1 MSENNKK
8 SFLLSWNPKK
18 YSVGGSG
25 NEDYG
30 LNLKVGDI
38 ERWSCN
44 TTQIKN
50 GDDVYLIRLGVEP
63 RGIVIKGV
71 VVKESYKAEDWAG
84 TEDSKRY
91 IDFRVEDVRMD
102 CSSGLLPMILL
113 TTSHPEQAWSIQSS
127 GIAIKEEVSSQLD
140 VLWNSGNGKHSL
152 RQFVEW
158 TQQDS
163 VQRRSDWLPR
173 YVNTIGLTKAIIAG
187 VKSVDDTALNEIWKE
202 GANGVST
209 VAPGFLSNIDFDN
222 NKGLLRDFTERIVKN
237 SGADTMQYV
246 RTEWE
251 IAKNQKKFRQMYN
264 SVINRAFASIDPSTY
279 TTIVNAKDCR
289 DLLDFLNESFQFKEL
304 TSDDW
309 ITLNA
314 AIKRCM
320 AKADLQ
326 QDKLLEN
333 NIGMW
338 QLLKNSREKPHVKA
352 AVQSEPIVE
361 PVTELPLSAERF
373 MNESPTNLILYGPP
387 GTGKTFELAKLS
399 ERYVSAANPQSRE
412 QWLMDQLRD
421 ERWIDVVIMAMHSLG
436 GTAKVADIVAHEFVV
451 LKAQVLGRIKNVRA
465 QIWASLQKHTVE
477 SSTTVGYAKRF
488 PPYVFDKQEDSVWHF
503 VDGWQD
509 ECDEQI
515 QRVQELSKGPVNH
528 KQVRRY
534 DFVTFHQAY
543 SYEDFVEGIRPI
555 QDEENGELVY
565 RVMPGVFKRICDKAR
580 LDSSNRYAIFIDEI
594 NRGNIA
600 RIFGELITLIEIDK
614 RARYDEASDV
624 VNGMSLTLPYSGESF
639 SVPANLDIYG
649 SMNTADR
656 SIALLDTALR
666 RRFNFRELMPD
677 SRIITGS
684 RGDGYIEDSA
694 GGVINLRALLD
705 AMNRRIRFLLNRDL
719 MLGHAY
725 LCKVRDFAGLRDV
738 LLNQLVPL
746 LQEYFYN
753 DWHRIQLV
761 FRDIGEN
768 DKRIEPQIIV
778 HEILSEE
785 EVLGFD
791 HDDFEDLIEY
801 RVATPEDITPDA
813 IRKIYE

>member
-1 MSENNKK
+1 MNGTRKA
-8 SFLLSWNPKK
+8 FLLSWNPKK
-18 YSVGGSG
+18 YSAGGAG
-25 NEDYG
+25 DEDYK

-38 ERWSCN
+38 ERWNCN

-71 VVKESYKAEDWAG
+71 VVKDPYKAEDWAG
-84 TEDSKRY
+84 SDDSKRY
-91 IDFRVEDVRMD
+91 VDFRVEELRME
-102 CSSGLLPMILL
+102 CAAGLLPMILL
-113 TTSHPEQAWSIQSS
+113 TTSMPEQTWSIQSS
-127 GIAIKEEVSSQLD
+127 GVAIKEEVLPRLEA
-140 VLWNSGNGKHSL
+140 LWNSGSGMHSL
-152 RQFVEW
+152 RQFVDW
-158 TQQDS
+158 SQQDS

-173 YVNTIGLTKAIIAG
+173 YVNTISLTRSIIAG
-187 VKSVDDTALNEIWKE
+187 NKSVDDEALNEIWKE

-209 VAPGFLSNIDFDN
+209 VAPGFLSNADFDN
-222 NKGLLRDFTERIVKN
+222 NKGLLRDFTQQIIKN
-237 SGADTMQYV
+237 SSAETMQYV
-246 RTEWE
+246 RNEWE
-251 IAKNQKKFRQMYN
+251 KAKSQKKFRQMYN
-264 SVINRAFASIDPSTY
+264 SVINRAFASFDPSTY

-289 DLLDFLNESFQFKEL
+289 DLLDILNESFQFKESV
-304 TSDDW
+304 SDDW

-320 AKADLQ
+320 AKADLKP
-326 QDKLLEN
+326 DTLLEN

-338 QLLKNSREKPHVKA
+338 QLLKNSREKLPTNSS
-352 AVQSEPIVE
+352 VQSEPVLE
-361 PVTELPLSAERF
+361 PVAEPPLPTEQF
-373 MNESPTNLILYGPP
+373 MNESPMNLILYGPP
-387 GTGKTFELAKLS
+387 GTGKTFELGKLT
-399 ERYVSAANPQSRE
+399 ERYVSAVNPQSRE

-421 ERWIDVVIMAMHSLG
+421 ERWIDVVIMVMYALG
-436 GTAKVADIVAHEFVV
+436 GTVKVADIASHDFVV
-451 LKAQVLGRIKNVRA
+451 LKAKALGRIQNIRA

-488 PPYVFDKQEDSVWHF
+488 PPLVFDKQENSVWHF

-509 ECDEQI
+509 ECEEQI
-515 QRVQELSKGPVNH
+515 QRSKELINGPIID
-528 KQVRRY
+528 KQIRRY

-555 QDEENGELVY
+555 QDEETGDLVY
-565 RVMPGVFKRICDKAR
+565 RVMPGVFRRICQKAK
-580 LDSSNRYAIFIDEI
+580 DDPTNRYAIFIDEI

-614 RARYDEASDV
+614 RARYSDAGDV
-624 VNGMSLTLPYSGESF
+624 IDGMSLTLPYSGEAF

-666 RRFNFRELMPD
+666 RRFSFRELMPD
-677 SRIITGS
+677 AKAIAGS
-684 RGDGYIEDSA
+684 NGNGMIDDGQ
-694 GGVINLRALLD
+694 GGKIDLRTLLES
-705 AMNRRIRFLLNRDL
+705 MNRRIRFLLNRDL

-768 DKRIEPQIIV
+768 DKRIEPQIII
-778 HEILSEE
+778 HEKLSEE
-785 EVLGFD
+785 DVLGFD

-801 RVATPEDITPDA
+801 RVARLEDITPEA